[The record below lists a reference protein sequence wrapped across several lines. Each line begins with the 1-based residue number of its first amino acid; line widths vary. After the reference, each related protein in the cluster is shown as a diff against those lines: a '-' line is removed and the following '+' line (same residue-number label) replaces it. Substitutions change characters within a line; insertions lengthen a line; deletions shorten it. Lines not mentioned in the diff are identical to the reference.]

1 MSRLTIYVIKEI
13 SSSFLFSVVLLT
25 GILWLGQSL
34 RHLDLLTTNNVDISA
49 YFSYVVLL
57 LPKIL
62 QLTTPISFFIS
73 VMFILNR
80 LRSDSEL
87 IVLWAA
93 GKSNRNIL
101 IKPILIFTSFIFIF
115 LTTLSIYLTPYS
127 LNEIRHKI
135 IDIRSSGIHSAM
147 LKERKFIS
155 PIDTLTIFLQ
165 EIDGK
170 KISGLLIHDLKDP
183 NNPNTYIAE
192 NGEMIVDQN
201 IKFLRLYN
209 GNIQILDKENK
220 KISEIYFE
228 SYDLNLSPYSHQ
240 ESSHFYTDELKT
252 SIIIN
257 KIKDD
262 SYTEAEFAELN
273 NRVINPIYIFCLS
286 LLPLLLFKVSRRP
299 DESWLIPIIF
309 ISICGFVIKLLEI
322 GMAHFLIK
330 NNSLF
335 LLNYSI
341 PFGIIAIILLL
352 LYREN
357 AKIVRGNN
365 VF

>member
-13 SSSFLFSVVLLT
+13 SSSFLFSVTLLT

-101 IKPILIFTSFIFIF
+101 IKPILIFASFIFIL

-170 KISGLLIHDLKDP
+170 RISGLLIHDLKDP

>member
-13 SSSFLFSVVLLT
+13 SSSFLFSVTLLT

-62 QLTTPISFFIS
+62 QLTTPISFFVS

-101 IKPILIFTSFIFIF
+101 IKPILIFTSFIFI
-115 LTTLSIYLTPYS
+115 LLITLSIYLTPYS

-155 PIDTLTIFLQ
+155 PIDTLTIFVQ

-192 NGEMIVDQN
+192 SGEMIVDQN

-228 SYDLNLSPYSHQ
+228 SYDLNLSPYSHK

-262 SYTEAEFAELN
+262 SYSEAEFAELN

-286 LLPLLLFKVSRRP
+286 LLPLLVFKVSRRP
-299 DESWLIPIIF
+299 DESWLIPIII
-309 ISICGFVIKLLEI
+309 ISICGFAIKLLEI

-335 LLNYSI
+335 ILNYSI
-341 PFGIIAIILLL
+341 PFGIITIILLL

-357 AKIVRGNN
+357 TKIVRGNN

>member
-13 SSSFLFSVVLLT
+13 SSSFLFSVTLLT

-62 QLTTPISFFIS
+62 QLTTPISFFVS

-101 IKPILIFTSFIFIF
+101 IKPILIFTSFIFI
-115 LTTLSIYLTPYS
+115 LLITLSIYLTPYS

-155 PIDTLTIFLQ
+155 PIDTLTIFVQ

-192 NGEMIVDQN
+192 SGEMIVDQN

-228 SYDLNLSPYSHQ
+228 SYDLNLSPYSHK

-262 SYTEAEFAELN
+262 SYSEAEFAELN

-286 LLPLLLFKVSRRP
+286 LLPLLVFKVSRRP
-299 DESWLIPIIF
+299 DESWLIPIII
-309 ISICGFVIKLLEI
+309 ISICGFAIKLLEI

-330 NNSLF
+330 NNSL
-335 LLNYSI
+335 LILNYSI
-341 PFGIIAIILLL
+341 PFGIITIILLL

-357 AKIVRGNN
+357 TKIVRGNN

>member
-13 SSSFLFSVVLLT
+13 SSSFLFSIILLT

-34 RHLDLLTTNNVDISA
+34 RHLDLLTADNVAISA
-49 YFSYVVLL
+49 YFSYVFLL

-62 QLTTPISFFIS
+62 QLTTPISLFVSILF
-73 VMFILNR
+73 VLNR

-101 IKPILIFTSFIFIF
+101 IKPILIYTSFIFIF
-115 LTTLSIYLTPYS
+115 LMTLSVYLSPYS

-155 PIDTLTIFLQ
+155 PVDTLTIFLQ
-165 EIDGK
+165 EINGNE
-170 KISGLLIHDLKDP
+170 ISGLLIHDLKDP

-192 NGEMIVDQN
+192 NGELIIEKN
-201 IKFLRLYN
+201 NKFLRLYN

-228 SYDLNLSPYSHQ
+228 SYDLNLSPYSQ
-240 ESSHFYTDELKT
+240 KEGTHFYADELKT
-252 SIIIN
+252 SIIIK
-257 KIKDD
+257 KIKENN
-262 SYTEAEFAELN
+262 YNNEEFAELN
-273 NRVINPIYIFCLS
+273 NRIINPIYIFCLS
-286 LLPLLLFKVSRRP
+286 LLPLLVFKISRRP
-299 DESWLIPIIF
+299 DESWLFPIIVV
-309 ISICGFVIKLLEI
+309 SILGFALKVLEI
-322 GMAHFLIK
+322 GMANFLIE
-330 NNSLF
+330 NNSF
-335 LLNYSI
+335 FMFNYFI
-341 PFGIIAIILLL
+341 PFGVIALILSL

-357 AKIVRGNN
+357 KNRVRKNH

>member
-13 SSSFLFSVVLLT
+13 SSSFLFSVTLLT

-62 QLTTPISFFIS
+62 QLTSPISFFIS
-73 VMFILNR
+73 IMFILNR

-101 IKPILIFTSFIFIF
+101 IKPILIFTSFIFIL

-165 EIDGK
+165 EIDGE

-228 SYDLNLSPYSHQ
+228 SYDLNLSPYSHK

-257 KIKDD
+257 KIKED
-262 SYTEAEFAELN
+262 SYSEAEFAELN
-273 NRVINPIYIFCLS
+273 NRIINPIYIFCLS
-286 LLPLLLFKVSRRP
+286 LLPLLIFKVSRRP

-357 AKIVRGNN
+357 VKIVRGNN

>member
-13 SSSFLFSVVLLT
+13 SSSFLFSVTLLT

-192 NGEMIVDQN
+192 SGEMIVEQN

-228 SYDLNLSPYSHQ
+228 SYDLNLSPYSHK

-257 KIKDD
+257 KIKED
-262 SYTEAEFAELN
+262 SYSEAEFAELN
-273 NRVINPIYIFCLS
+273 NRIINPIYIFCLS
-286 LLPLLLFKVSRRP
+286 LLPLLVFKVSRRP
-299 DESWLIPIIF
+299 DESWLIPIII

-335 LLNYSI
+335 ILNYSI

-357 AKIVRGNN
+357 TKIVRENN

>member
-13 SSSFLFSVVLLT
+13 SSSFLFSVTLLT

-62 QLTTPISFFIS
+62 QLTTPISFFVS

-101 IKPILIFTSFIFIF
+101 IKPILIFTSFIFI
-115 LTTLSIYLTPYS
+115 LLITLSIYLTPYS

-155 PIDTLTIFLQ
+155 PIDTLTIFVQ

-192 NGEMIVDQN
+192 SGEMIVDQN

-228 SYDLNLSPYSHQ
+228 SYDLNLSPYSHK

-262 SYTEAEFAELN
+262 SYSEAEFAELN

-286 LLPLLLFKVSRRP
+286 LLPLLVFKVSRRP
-299 DESWLIPIIF
+299 DESWLIPIII
-309 ISICGFVIKLLEI
+309 ISICGFSLVGVIVLFSLSCTFLKV
-322 GMAHFLIK
+322 HFCA
-330 NNSLF
+330 SF
-335 LLNYSI
+335 LSFWA
-341 PFGIIAIILLL
+341 PPG
-352 LYREN
+352 
-357 AKIVRGNN
+357 
-365 VF
+365 

>member
-13 SSSFLFSVVLLT
+13 SSSFLFSVILLT

-34 RHLDLLTTNNVDISA
+34 RHLDLLTSNNIDISA
-49 YFSYVVLL
+49 YFSYVFLL
-57 LPKIL
+57 LPKIF
-62 QLTTPISFFIS
+62 QLTTPIAFFVSILF
-73 VMFILNR
+73 VLNR

-101 IKPILIFTSFIFIF
+101 IKPIFIYTSFIFIF
-115 LTTLSIYLTPYS
+115 LITLSVYLTPYS

-135 IDIRSSGIHSAM
+135 IDIRSSGIHAAM

-155 PIDTLTIFLQ
+155 PVDTLTIFLQ
-165 EIDGK
+165 EINGNE
-170 KISGLLIHDLKDP
+170 ISGLLIHDLKDP

-192 NGEMIVDQN
+192 NGELIVEKN
-201 IKFLRLYN
+201 NKFLRLYN
-209 GNIQILDKENK
+209 GNIQILDKENQ

-228 SYDLNLSPYSHQ
+228 SYDLNLSPYSHK

-257 KIKDD
+257 KIKKNNY
-262 SYTEAEFAELN
+262 SGAEFAELN
-273 NRVINPIYIFCLS
+273 NRIINPIYIFCIS
-286 LLPLLLFKVSRRP
+286 LLPLLIFKMSRRP
-299 DESWLIPIIF
+299 DESWLIPIII
-309 ISICGFVIKLLEI
+309 ISICGFAIKLLEI
-322 GMAHFLIK
+322 GMAHLLIRK
-330 NNSLF
+330 
-335 LLNYSI
+335 
-341 PFGIIAIILLL
+341 
-352 LYREN
+352 
-357 AKIVRGNN
+357 NN

>member
-13 SSSFLFSVVLLT
+13 SSSFLFSVILLT

-34 RHLDLLTTNNVDISA
+34 RHLDLLTSNNIDISA
-49 YFSYVVLL
+49 YFSYVFLL
-57 LPKIL
+57 LPKIF
-62 QLTTPISFFIS
+62 QLTTPIAFFVSILF
-73 VMFILNR
+73 VLNR

-101 IKPILIFTSFIFIF
+101 IKPIFIYTSFIFIF
-115 LTTLSIYLTPYS
+115 LITLSVYLTPYS

-155 PIDTLTIFLQ
+155 PVDTLTIFLQ
-165 EIDGK
+165 EISGNE
-170 KISGLLIHDLKDP
+170 ISGLLIHDLKDP

-192 NGEMIVDQN
+192 NGELIVEKN
-201 IKFLRLYN
+201 NKFLRLYN

-228 SYDLNLSPYSHQ
+228 SYDLNLSPYSHK

-257 KIKDD
+257 KIKKNNY
-262 SYTEAEFAELN
+262 SGAEFAELN
-273 NRVINPIYIFCLS
+273 NRIINPIYIFCIS
-286 LLPLLLFKVSRRP
+286 LLPLLIFKMSRRP
-299 DESWLIPIIF
+299 DESWLIPIII
-309 ISICGFVIKLLEI
+309 ISICGFAIKLLEI

-330 NNSLF
+330 NNSF
-335 LLNYSI
+335 FILNYLI
-341 PFGIIAIILLL
+341 PFGVITIILLL

-357 AKIVRGNN
+357 KKLIRKNN